1 MLDWLVQRDCNLTQV
16 GGLVDNKGYGIATP
30 KGSRW
35 KDKISKAILLLQ
47 EKSAIQ
53 VRMEAIILLSIR
65 SDFDKKSILV
75 AYLDL
80 EIPIYGLNI
89 KTKVDWLKIDFL
101 CQMLYNKWWTREKS
115 SMDCPTKTMEDLS
128 KASALNIVNIGGVF
142 VVLLCGLAMAILVAL
157 IESIFCF
164 GKKDAKRRQTAR
176 AVDCST
182 FVGNCSE
189 FYKPSKQK
197 SLENNFGS
205 CDSCNAVRGTEDSI
219 RYI

>member
-1 MLDWLVQRDCNLTQV
+1 
-16 GGLVDNKGYGIATP
+16 
-30 KGSRW
+30 
-35 KDKISKAILLLQ
+35 
-47 EKSAIQ
+47 
-53 VRMEAIILLSIR
+53 
-65 SDFDKKSILV
+65 
-75 AYLDL
+75 
-80 EIPIYGLNI
+80 
-89 KTKVDWLKIDFL
+89 
-101 CQMLYNKWWTREKS
+101 MLYNKWWSREKI
-115 SMDCPTKTMEDLS
+115 SMNCPTKTMEDLS

-164 GKKDAKRRQTAR
+164 GKKDARRKQTAR

-189 FYKPSKQK
+189 FYRASAEK

>member
-1 MLDWLVQRDCNLTQV
+1 
-16 GGLVDNKGYGIATP
+16 
-30 KGSRW
+30 
-35 KDKISKAILLLQ
+35 
-47 EKSAIQ
+47 
-53 VRMEAIILLSIR
+53 
-65 SDFDKKSILV
+65 
-75 AYLDL
+75 
-80 EIPIYGLNI
+80 
-89 KTKVDWLKIDFL
+89 
-101 CQMLYNKWWTREKS
+101 MLYNKWWSREKI
-115 SMDCPTKTMEDLS
+115 SMNCPTKTMEDLS

-142 VVLLCGLAMAILVAL
+142 MVLLCGLAMAILVAL

-164 GKKDAKRRQTAR
+164 SKKELKRRQTAR

-189 FYKPSKQK
+189 FYRAEK

>member
-1 MLDWLVQRDCNLTQV
+1 
-16 GGLVDNKGYGIATP
+16 
-30 KGSRW
+30 
-35 KDKISKAILLLQ
+35 
-47 EKSAIQ
+47 
-53 VRMEAIILLSIR
+53 
-65 SDFDKKSILV
+65 
-75 AYLDL
+75 
-80 EIPIYGLNI
+80 
-89 KTKVDWLKIDFL
+89 
-101 CQMLYNKWWTREKS
+101 MLYNKWWSREKS

-164 GKKDAKRRQTAR
+164 SKKELRRRQTAR

-189 FYKPSKQK
+189 FYRASAEK

-205 CDSCNAVRGTEDSI
+205 CDSCNAVRGAEDSI